1 MPNKTDKLFEGLIKK
16 LKELE
21 VEPKVL
27 HETEDEIVEEYTIP
41 IEFGNELTA
50 DEREGLYCWLNKDNI
65 AQA

>member
-27 HETEDEIVEEYTIP
+27 RETEDEIVEEYTIP
-41 IEFGNELTA
+41 VEFGDELTQ